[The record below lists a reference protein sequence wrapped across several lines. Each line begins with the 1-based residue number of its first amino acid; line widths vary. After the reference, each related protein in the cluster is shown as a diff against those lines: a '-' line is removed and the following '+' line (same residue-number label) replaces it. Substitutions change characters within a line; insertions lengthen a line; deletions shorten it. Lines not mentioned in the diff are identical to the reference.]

1 MESEMAKENS
11 STKTA
16 ATMMEIGKTIKCM
29 DGENY
34 SIKVENSLMKEIGL
48 MMNSMAMVKFTMT
61 TLCLQTAAS
70 TILTLIC
77 LMTIGSTMKECWP
90 MTQKKGGEKL
100 N

>member
-1 MESEMAKENS
+1 MNRVMEKTYSLWLRNIKQEVDTKDLRKMESEMAKENS

-61 TLCLQTAAS
+61 TLCL
-70 TILTLIC
+70 
-77 LMTIGSTMKECWP
+77 
-90 MTQKKGGEKL
+90 
-100 N
+100 